1 MARPLRTE
9 FPGALYHV
17 TARGNARQHIFLND
31 ENRQQFLKVLER
43 IVSRFHLLLH
53 AYCLLDNHFHLGFKS
68 GPPQALQSHI
78 MKRLPYHGAAA
89 SS

>member
-43 IVSRFHLLLH
+43 VVSRFHLLLH
-53 AYCLLDNHFHLGFKS
+53 AYCLLPIAYWTTTSISGSNPGHLRPCNHTL
-68 GPPQALQSHI
+68 
-78 MKRLPYHGAAA
+78 
-89 SS
+89 